1 MGFSIAIIKRLFE
14 SYVSNSQCTVD
25 ELLVA
30 VKANDSK
37 MIKDKAHALRGTSL
51 SLQLN
56 EISEICHVL
65 EYGEEGLT
73 ADDYA
78 KMAQKVGQLIHS
90 VIDQKD
96 EIMEQ
101 LK

>member
-1 MGFSIAIIKRLFE
+1 
-14 SYVSNSQCTVD
+14 
-25 ELLVA
+25 
-30 VKANDSK
+30 